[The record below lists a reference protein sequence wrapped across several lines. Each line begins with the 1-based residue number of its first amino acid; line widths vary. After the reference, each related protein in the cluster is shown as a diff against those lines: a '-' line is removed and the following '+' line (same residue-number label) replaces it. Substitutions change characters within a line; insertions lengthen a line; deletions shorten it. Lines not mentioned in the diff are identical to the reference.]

1 VKVAYFFST
10 EEPLAEGSS
19 SQAITLCENAEFFRP
34 VSIQPL
40 SGAEDKQFVGV
51 PSDRLGE
58 IKYPIPPASREE
70 NILPCL
76 EEMDPDAVMI
86 HTVGTYLLK
95 EVRKI
100 TKEYPTALRLGMNP
114 IEFYFHSKQVDQ
126 ILWSLDNVDC
136 VIAPSELV
144 KENLETMGI
153 RNVVRIPTAIDLN
166 KWEKSDGD
174 SKRVV
179 TVSRVDPIKNHI
191 TSIFAMKRLGKEI
204 PNLEY
209 EIYGKGGS
217 TGLLKR
223 IIELTGADWISLEG
237 FKPARNVLRKARVF
251 LQASISENMSLS
263 VLESC
268 ASGVPA
274 VVSDIRGHPDSCV
287 AVSHESMEDIAG
299 EVKRLLT
306 DSDYWKTVRN
316 RQLEEVEK
324 YSIESVIPKYEALFK
339 DLLSLKSFKRESKML
354 EGK

>member
-1 VKVAYFFST
+1 VAYFFNT
-10 EEPLAEGSS
+10 EEPLAKGSS
-19 SQAITLCENAEFFRP
+19 SQAITLCENADFFKP
-34 VSIQPL
+34 VSIKPL
-40 SGAEDKQFVGV
+40 SGAEDKQFASV
-51 PSDRLGE
+51 PSDKLGE
-58 IKYPIPPASREE
+58 IKYPIPPAGREE

-86 HTVGTYLLK
+86 HTVGAYLLK

-114 IEFYFHSKQVDQ
+114 IEFYFYSKQVDQ

-191 TSIFAMKRLGKEI
+191 TSIFAMKRLGKKI

-237 FKPARNVLRKARVF
+237 FKPAEKVLSKARVF
-251 LQASISENMSLS
+251 LQTSISENMSLS

-268 ASGVPA
+268 ASGTPA
-274 VVSDIRGHPDSCV
+274 VVSDIGGHPDSCV
-287 AVSHESMEDIAG
+287 SVSHESMKEIAE
-299 EVKRLLT
+299 EVKRLLI
-306 DSDYWKTVRN
+306 DSDYWKAVRN

-324 YSIESVIPKYEALFK
+324 YSVESVIPTYENLFEN
-339 DLLSLKSFKRESKML
+339 LLSLESFKRESRML
-354 EGK
+354 EG

>member
-1 VKVAYFFST
+1 VKVAYFFNT
-10 EEPLAEGSS
+10 KEPLAEGSS

-34 VSIQPL
+34 ISIQAL
-40 SGAEDKQFVGV
+40 SGAESKQFVSV

-76 EEMDPDAVMI
+76 EEMDPDAIMV

-95 EVRKI
+95 EVREI

-144 KENLETMGI
+144 KENLEMMGI
-153 RNVVRIPTAIDLN
+153 ENAVRIPTAVDLSKWN
-166 KWEKSDGD
+166 KSNGN

-204 PNLEY
+204 PDLEY
-209 EIYGKGGS
+209 RIYGKGGS
-217 TGLLKR
+217 TGMLKR
-223 IIELTGADWISLEG
+223 IIDLTGADWISLEG
-237 FKPARNVLRKARVF
+237 FELAKNVLRKARVF
-251 LQASISENMSLS
+251 VQMSFSENMSLS
-263 VLESC
+263 ALEAL
-268 ASGVPA
+268 ASGVP
-274 VVSDIRGHPDSCV
+274 VVCSDIRGHPDS
-287 AVSHESMEDIAG
+287 ASRVSHESMKEVVD

-306 DSDYWKTVRN
+306 DDKYWGKKRMEG
-316 RQLEEVEK
+316 LAEVEN
-324 YSIESVIPKYEALFK
+324 YDVSSVIPEYEALFEN
-339 DLLSLKSFKRESKML
+339 LLSLESFKRESRML
-354 EGK
+354 EGE